1 MTRPPARGGKYT
13 VQVGAYPT
21 RAAAESLQKSLAA
34 RGYAARIYGSAKPFR
49 VRVGYYDTRAQADAA
64 AQQMKA
70 KQIAVYVTEAEPR

>member
-1 MTRPPARGGKYT
+1 
-13 VQVGAYPT
+13 
-21 RAAAESLQKSLAA
+21 LQKSLVA
-34 RGYAARIYGSAKPFR
+34 RGYSARIYGTAAPYR